1 MTDIG
6 DMAANR
12 LRRLLLSD
20 KSALPAGF
28 TEVVRRE
35 VERTL
40 SGYMDLKGRV
50 DVLIAV
56 DESGLYRIEIRAAA
70 EGIIA
75 CKRI

>member
-1 MTDIG
+1 M
-6 DMAANR
+6 
-12 LRRLLLSD
+12 
-20 KSALPAGF
+20 
-28 TEVVRRE
+28 
-35 VERTL
+35 

-50 DVLIAV
+50 DVLIDV